1 MDFCGTGATL
11 VLEGRTQAPFPAR
24 LPGEWWAVPSAWGRG
39 GACRREVLS
48 REGGL
53 AAGGAGSLWVPAR
66 SSPGSSLL
74 VPSSKECVKQGGNG
88 MWNGPEP
95 GWRRKALGSFCLDG
109 VLEPCA
115 VAALPPSCLLQ
126 CVICVMASASEVKPE
141 TMSYGLVL
149 SWIGKLIQVCEL
161 GPSFEDSHSFPHLL
175 SSPHPGSKAVFRC
188 SRLGSLQFSGGSLP
202 PLSCLCSRGC
212 FLCMDLWV
220 C

>member
-1 MDFCGTGATL
+1 MELGLLWFWRGAPRPL
-11 VLEGRTQAPFPAR
+11 F
-24 LPGEWWAVPSAWGRG
+24 LPGCLANGGQCPPPGAGAGPAGERCSAGRAVWLQ
-39 GACRREVLS
+39 V
-48 REGGL
+48 GL
-53 AAGGAGSLWVPAR
+53 AVSGYRAR